1 MKIGLNRIYVIV
13 LSFLTF
19 ATYNVVE
26 AGGLS
31 TQLGEAV
38 IENLQIGQTYNLQ
51 QLANLR
57 LIVTNTS
64 DYGVD
69 LRMDILFPDSSE
81 LKKGAEPIP
90 DTSWMK
96 LSQNLFKLDPD
107 EKATSDITISIPDDD
122 QYLGK
127 KYQVTVWSHTLGG
140 KGTGMFL
147 AYGLKSRI
155 IFTTD
160 TVKAAKSE
168 AVTSSDAS
176 TNFTLKPE
184 EIFLDNVELG
194 WIYDVEKKKGLVL
207 TITNPSEHEQTFNLK
222 SLTVGNSV
230 ATLTKEYEDAPDAS
244 YLKFSDS
251 SFVLPPKG
259 TKTIKMYLKFP
270 PEKEYSGKKYMF
282 VIHAFIVD
290 QKVTT
295 GVYSRLYAS
304 IK

>member
-1 MKIGLNRIYVIV
+1 MKIGLNRIYVTF
-13 LSFLTF
+13 LSFLAF

-38 IENLQIGQTYNLQ
+38 IENLQVGQIYNLK

-64 DYGVD
+64 DYSVD
-69 LRMDILFPDSSE
+69 LKMDILFPDTSE
-81 LKKGAEPIP
+81 LRKGAEPIP

-96 LSQNLFKLDPD
+96 LSQNLFKLGPD
-107 EKATSDITISIPDDD
+107 EKATSDIIISIPDDD

-127 KYQVTVWSHTLGG
+127 KYQVTIWSHTLGG
-140 KGTGMFL
+140 SGSGMFL
-147 AYGLKSRI
+147 AYGLKTRI

-160 TVKAAKSE
+160 TVKATKSE
-168 AVTSSDAS
+168 VVTSSEAS
-176 TNFTLKPE
+176 VNFTLKPE
-184 EIFLDNVELG
+184 EILLENVELG
-194 WIYDVEKKKGLVL
+194 RIYDVERNTGLVL
-207 TITNPSEHEQTFNLK
+207 KITNPGEREQTFELQ

-244 YLKFSDS
+244 YLTFSES
-251 SFVLPPKG
+251 RFVLPPKA

-282 VIHAFIVD
+282 VIHAFTLD
-290 QKVTT
+290 EKVTT

>member
-1 MKIGLNRIYVIV
+1 MRIGLNRIYAIA
-13 LSFLTF
+13 LSFLVF

-31 TQLGEAV
+31 TQLGEVV
-38 IENLQIGQTYNLQ
+38 IENLQIGQAYNLKE
-51 QLANLR
+51 LANLR

-69 LRMDILFPDSSE
+69 LRMDILLPDSSE
-81 LKKGAEPIP
+81 LRKGAEPLP
-90 DTSWMK
+90 DTTWVN

-107 EKATSDITISIPDDD
+107 EKAISDIIISIPEDD

-127 KYQVTVWSHTLGG
+127 KYQVTIWSHTLGG

-147 AYGLKSRI
+147 AFGLKTRI

-160 TVKAAKSE
+160 TVRATKDQVITA
-168 AVTSSDAS
+168 SDAS
-176 TNFTLKPE
+176 VNFTLKPE

-194 WIYDVEKKKGLVL
+194 KIYDLEKKTGLVL
-207 TITNPSEHEQTFNLK
+207 KITNPSKHEQTFELQ
-222 SLTVGNSV
+222 SLTVGNS
-230 ATLTKEYEDAPDAS
+230 ATTLTKEYQDVPDAS
-244 YLKFSDS
+244 YLKFSES
-251 SFVLPPKG
+251 RFVLPPG
-259 TKTIKMYLKFP
+259 STKTIKMFLEFP
-270 PEKEYSGKKYMF
+270 PKKEYSGKKYMF
-282 VIHAFIVD
+282 VIHALTVD

>member
-69 LRMDILFPDSSE
+69 LKMDILFPDSSE

-96 LSQNLFKLDPD
+96 LSQSLFKLGPN
-107 EKATSDITISIPDDD
+107 EKATSDIIISIPDED

-127 KYQVTVWSHTLGG
+127 KYQVTIWSHTLAGSG
-140 KGTGMFL
+140 PGMFL
-147 AYGLKSRI
+147 TYGLKTRI

-160 TVKAAKSE
+160 TVKATKNE
-168 AVTSSDAS
+168 IVTSSDAS
-176 TNFTLKPE
+176 VNFSLKPE
-184 EIFLDNVELG
+184 
-194 WIYDVEKKKGLVL
+194 
-207 TITNPSEHEQTFNLK
+207 
-222 SLTVGNSV
+222 
-230 ATLTKEYEDAPDAS
+230 
-244 YLKFSDS
+244 
-251 SFVLPPKG
+251 
-259 TKTIKMYLKFP
+259 
-270 PEKEYSGKKYMF
+270 
-282 VIHAFIVD
+282 
-290 QKVTT
+290 
-295 GVYSRLYAS
+295 
-304 IK
+304 

>member
-1 MKIGLNRIYVIV
+1 MKIGLNRIYILV

-19 ATYNVVE
+19 ATCNVVE

-81 LKKGAEPIP
+81 LKNGSKPIP
-90 DTSWMK
+90 DTSWVK
-96 LSQNLFKLDPD
+96 LSQNLFKLGPN
-107 EKATSDITISIPDDD
+107 EKASSDIIISIPDED

-127 KYQVTVWSHTLGG
+127 KYQVTIWSRTLGG
-140 KGTGMFL
+140 SGSGMFL
-147 AYGLKSRI
+147 AYGLKTRI
-155 IFTTD
+155 IFTID
-160 TVKAAKSE
+160 TVRATASD
-168 AVTSSDAS
+168 AVTSSEAS
-176 TNFTLKPE
+176 VNFTLKPE
-184 EIFLDNVELG
+184 EIFLENVELG
-194 WIYDVEKKKGLVL
+194 KIYDVARKTGLVL
-207 TITNPSEHEQTFNLK
+207 KITNPSEHEQTFRLEG
-222 SLTVGNSV
+222 LTVNNSV

-244 YLKFSDS
+244 YLKFSES

-282 VIHAFIVD
+282 VIHAFTVD
-290 QKVTT
+290 EKVTT